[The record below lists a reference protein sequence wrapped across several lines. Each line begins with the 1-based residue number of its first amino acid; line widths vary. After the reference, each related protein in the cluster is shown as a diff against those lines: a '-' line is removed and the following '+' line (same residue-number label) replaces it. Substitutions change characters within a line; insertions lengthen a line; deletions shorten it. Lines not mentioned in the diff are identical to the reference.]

1 MAPRCTT
8 YIAPSLYSDSWK
20 CKPTGGQAYVVI
32 LGWGPCTKGRLQG
45 GAPVNVSQVHWY
57 ERVNHESKVGGD
69 GWGEEVCTSPWPGPG
84 QVKED
89 GWMDGW
95 SSKTHNTD

>member
-1 MAPRCTT
+1 MPPAAQHTLHPTFT
-8 YIAPSLYSDSWK
+8 ATPGSVG
-20 CKPTGGQAYVVI
+20 PTGGQAYVVI

-84 QVKED
+84 QVKEN